1 MKNTLPLNLIKS
13 ALVLSLVSAPVLAS
27 DDDRKS
33 GLDAHE
39 HGAAQMLV
47 AKEGNLLVIEFE
59 SPAFNMLGFEHLP
72 STDEQKA
79 ERDRVVSVLNNW
91 QSVISL
97 PEAGQCKNVATNVEW
112 TAEEDSDG
120 HGHDEHKD
128 DDGHDHDEHKDDDG
142 HDHDEHKDDDGHDHD
157 EHKDDDGHDHDE
169 HKDDDGHDHDE
180 HKDED
185 GHDHDEHKDEDGHDH
200 DEHKDEDGH
209 DHDEHDHEGEGE
221 THSEFHIVYEFEC
234 SGPVDQITLNAFDQF
249 SQLESVSGAFIHEGG
264 QGGATLDAGNSTLEL

>member
-128 DDGHDHDEHKDDDG
+128 DDGHDHDEHKD
-142 HDHDEHKDDDGHDHD
+142 
-157 EHKDDDGHDHDE
+157 
-169 HKDDDGHDHDE
+169 
-180 HKDED
+180 ED